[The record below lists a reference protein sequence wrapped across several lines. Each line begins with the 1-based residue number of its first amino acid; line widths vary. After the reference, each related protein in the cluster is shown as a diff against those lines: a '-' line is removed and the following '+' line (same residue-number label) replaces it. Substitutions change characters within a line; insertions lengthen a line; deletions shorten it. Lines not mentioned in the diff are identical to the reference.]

1 MKRIGKGKRD
11 AKCQQH
17 CVPDK
22 NEEWDSVL
30 EVLSRCVFAW
40 RDGETGRNNTR
51 AQQVLLRL
59 VRPKKLPRLRLCA
72 PLSACVPASLLA
84 SCIPSNLDN
93 SADSLSTSPSSSHP
107 PWPPS
112 RTSRLFKM
120 SERKVLTKYYPP
132 EFDPSKIAR
141 TPKHLRPT
149 GPKTIPVRLMAPFSM
164 KCTSCGEYIYKGRK
178 FNARKETTDEK
189 YLTITIYRF
198 YIRCT
203 RCSSEITF
211 KTDPKNMDYTCERG
225 AKRNF
230 ESWRDPASTELK
242 ETDEERL
249 DRLEREEAD
258 EADNAERNAME
269 ELEQKMEES
278 KREMQVA
285 DALDEIMQ
293 RNARIERGEKGGKE
307 EEALAQV
314 RDFAKEQREA
324 QERADAE
331 AARKA
336 FESANVQRVKREE
349 ESQINGHQPQPIPN
363 ITERSMQP
371 PPSFE
376 RAKKIKKPLVPG
388 LLRKS
393 EPSPLSLPASI
404 PPKPAGLGLGDYDSD
419 DD

>member
-1 MKRIGKGKRD
+1 
-11 AKCQQH
+11 
-17 CVPDK
+17 
-22 NEEWDSVL
+22 
-30 EVLSRCVFAW
+30 
-40 RDGETGRNNTR
+40 
-51 AQQVLLRL
+51 
-59 VRPKKLPRLRLCA
+59 
-72 PLSACVPASLLA
+72 
-84 SCIPSNLDN
+84 
-93 SADSLSTSPSSSHP
+93 
-107 PWPPS
+107 
-112 RTSRLFKM
+112 M

-178 FNARKETTDEK
+178 FNARKETTEEK
-189 YLTITIYRF
+189 YLTISIYRF

-211 KTDPKNMDYTCERG
+211 KTDPKNMDYTAERG
-225 AKRNF
+225 ANRNF
-230 ESWRDPASTELK
+230 ESWRDSTSAELK

-258 EADNAERNAME
+258 EAENAERNAME
-269 ELEQKMEES
+269 ELEEKMEES

-293 RNARIERGEKGGKE
+293 RNARIERGEKGAKE
-307 EEALAQV
+307 EEALLQT
-314 RDFAKEQREA
+314 RDLANQQREA

-331 AARKA
+331 AARDA
-336 FESANVQRVKREE
+336 FRAINVEKVRREE
-349 ESQINGHQPQPIPN
+349 QSLDNGSQAAPDDTTKP
-363 ITERSMQP
+363 P

-376 RAKKIKKPLVPG
+376 RSKKIKKPLVPG
-388 LLRKS
+388 LVRKAEQPKAS
-393 EPSPLSLPASI
+393 SPLSIIST
-404 PPKPAGLGLGDYDSD
+404 PAGLGLGDYDSD